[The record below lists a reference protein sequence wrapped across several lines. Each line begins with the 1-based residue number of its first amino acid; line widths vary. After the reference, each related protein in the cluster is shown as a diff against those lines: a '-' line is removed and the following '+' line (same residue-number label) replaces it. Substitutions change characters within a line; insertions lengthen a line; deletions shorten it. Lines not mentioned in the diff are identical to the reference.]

1 MWCCELCGIPSAS
14 TLSMSD
20 SIELLKGL
28 MGASAAR
35 HRVIANNLAN
45 INTPGYKR
53 QDVRFRDAFAKALS
67 DNRSGAL
74 TDVDLEHYRDTSS
87 PARPDG
93 NNVSTQREMGRM
105 AENSLLYEVSTRVLQ
120 AKYQGLRKAISGR

>member
-1 MWCCELCGIPSAS
+1 MQSATS
-14 TLSMSD
+14 QSMSE

-28 MGASAAR
+28 LGASAAR

-53 QDVRFRDAFAKALS
+53 QDVKFRDAFAKALA
-67 DNRSGAL
+67 DKRSGSL
-74 TDVDLEHYRDTSS
+74 TKVDLEHYRDTSS
-87 PARPDG
+87 PARLDG
-93 NNVSTQREMGRM
+93 NNVSTQVEMGRM

-120 AKYQGLRKAISGR
+120 AKYQGLKKAIKGR

>member
-1 MWCCELCGIPSAS
+1 
-14 TLSMSD
+14 MSD

-53 QDVRFRDAFAKALS
+53 QDVQFRDAFAKALA
-67 DNRSGAL
+67 DKQPGAL
-74 TDVDLEHYRDTSS
+74 TNVNPKQYRDTTS

-105 AENSLLYEVSTRVLQ
+105 AENSLLYEVSARVLQ
-120 AKYQGLRKAISGR
+120 TKYQGLRKAISGR

>member
-1 MWCCELCGIPSAS
+1 
-14 TLSMSD
+14 MSD

-45 INTPGYKR
+45 VNTPGYKR
-53 QDVRFRDAFAKALS
+53 QDVRFRDAFAKALT
-67 DNRSGAL
+67 DERSGAL
-74 TDVDLEHYRDTSS
+74 TDVDLEHHRDTSS

-93 NNVSTQREMGRM
+93 NNVSMQLEMGRM

-120 AKYQGLRKAISGR
+120 AKYQGLRKVIRGR